1 MDLRQEI
8 ERVKRTWNGITYWSA
23 MDLFRFLELGDW
35 NDFQKKIKDID
46 YRSMVSTV
54 PHVVNYTVK
63 GVTDYLLTPEAAFTL
78 LNKINSDRNR
88 YIFAVN
94 YFVQII
100 IDKQKQQRQVDAID
114 TTKKNLVEADPKVD
128 KVKMVFKNLV
138 SKNKILVKKS
148 TNLSM
153 LSDWFVPALI
163 LVQDKITGKDFMCD
177 IDMILSTY
185 LDMIKTRR
193 EEFGFSDEA
202 VKKLCYEINMAFSMF
217 QGYFREELEKMN
229 R

>member
-1 MDLRQEI
+1 MDLKQEI
-8 ERVKRTWNGITYWSA
+8 ERIKRTWNGITYWSA

-35 NDFQKKIKDID
+35 NDFKKKIKDID

-54 PHVVNYTVK
+54 PHVVNYVVK
-63 GVTDYLLTPEAAFTL
+63 GVTDYLLTPEAAFAL
-78 LNKINSDRNR
+78 LSKIDSDRNR

-100 IDKQKQQRQVDAID
+100 IDKQQKQTDAI
-114 TTKKNLVEADPKVD
+114 KKNLVESDPKAD
-128 KVKMVFKNLV
+128 KVKMIFKNLV

-163 LVQDKITGKDFMCD
+163 LVQDKITGKDFMGD

-217 QGYFREELEKMN
+217 QGYFREELEKTN

>member
-1 MDLRQEI
+1 MDLKQEI

-35 NDFQKKIKDID
+35 NDFEKKIKDIN
-46 YRSMVSTV
+46 YRSMMSTI

-63 GVTDYLLTPEAAFTL
+63 GVTDYWLTPEAAFTL
-78 LNKINSDRNR
+78 LSKIDSDRNR

-100 IDKQKQQRQVDAID
+100 IDKQQKQAGAID
-114 TTKKNLVEADPKVD
+114 ATNKNFVETDPKAD

-148 TNLSM
+148 TNLAM
-153 LSDWFVPALI
+153 LSDWFAPALI
-163 LVQDKITGKDFMCD
+163 LVQDKITGKDFMGD

-217 QGYFREELEKMN
+217 QGYIRDELERRKGH
-229 R
+229 